1 MEKALIFDTFQY
13 VKKLRDAG
21 FTDKQAEVQAETIKE
36 LLEEQIATKRDLR
49 EMENRLILKVGAM
62 IAASIAI
69 TATLVKLL

>member
-13 VKKLRDAG
+13 VKKLREAG
-21 FTDKQAEVQAETIKE
+21 FTDRQAEVSAETIKE
-36 LLEEQIATKRDLR
+36 LLEDQLASKRDLP
-49 EMENRLILKVGAM
+49 EMENHVILKVGAM